1 MISTIR
7 RGSMKGYLAC
17 LSIVRFFYLPTPQT
31 ELFCKEMSELF
42 NEMPAIL
49 DYFQRQQY
57 KEAKSL
63 LHFL

>member
-1 MISTIR
+1 
-7 RGSMKGYLAC
+7 MKGYLAC

-49 DYFQRQQY
+49 DSILDYFQRQQY